1 MRDQQEA
8 QRQYQAF
15 KESGDLKV
23 LFKGMSGDWEKD
35 KVKFTRVYEENLR
48 IIEEATKDL
57 KN

>member
-1 MRDQQEA
+1 MRDNQEA
-8 QRQYQAF
+8 KKQHQAF

-35 KVKFTRVYEENLR
+35 KVRFTRIYEENQR

-57 KN
+57 R

>member
-1 MRDQQEA
+1 MRENPEIQK
-8 QRQYQAF
+8 QYQAF

-35 KVKFTRVYEENLR
+35 KVRFTRIYEENQR

-57 KN
+57 R